1 MNRWPAAMAIAV
13 VLTLRGIALAA
24 DPRFPDWPCNQ
35 VKVPE
40 ISVAAVWAGP
50 AIDDVG
56 NAWGEDAAIKDL
68 VARLAARRTPLEDA
82 QKAISDVITGT
93 ESERQKK
100 AKLIFAGLFK
110 TLNDERNEV
119 MHGLERYFRKQ
130 KEFADQIRSTILQ
143 LRELQDRPDPDQS
156 RVDELTNRVEWG
168 TRIFEE
174 RRKTINFVCEVPVVI
189 EQRLFALAR
198 AIQQSLE

>member
-1 MNRWPAAMAIAV
+1 MNRWAAAMAVAV
-13 VLTLRGIALAA
+13 ELTLRGIALAA

-56 NAWGEDAAIKDL
+56 NAWEEDAAIKDL

-110 TLNDERNEV
+110 TLNHERSEV
-119 MHGLERYFRKQ
+119 
-130 KEFADQIRSTILQ
+130 LQ
-143 LRELQDRPDPDQS
+143 LREPQDRPDPDQS
-156 RVDELTNRVEWG
+156 RVDELANRVEWG

-198 AIQQSLE
+198 AIQQTLE

>member
-1 MNRWPAAMAIAV
+1 MQ
-13 VLTLRGIALAA
+13 GI
-24 DPRFPDWPCNQ
+24 
-35 VKVPE
+35 
-40 ISVAAVWAGP
+40 
-50 AIDDVG
+50 
-56 NAWGEDAAIKDL
+56 
-68 VARLAARRTPLEDA
+68 
-82 QKAISDVITGT
+82 
-93 ESERQKK
+93 
-100 AKLIFAGLFK
+100 
-110 TLNDERNEV
+110 
-119 MHGLERYFRKQ
+119 ERYFRKQ
-130 KEFADQIRSTILQ
+130 KEFSDQIRSTILE

>member
-1 MNRWPAAMAIAV
+1 MKRWAVAMAVAV
-13 VLTLRGIALAA
+13 GLALRGMALAA

-40 ISVAAVWAGP
+40 ISIAAVWAGP
-50 AIDDVG
+50 TIDDVG
-56 NAWGEDAAIKDL
+56 NAWEEDAATKDL
-68 VARLAARRTPLEDA
+68 VARIAARRTPLEDA
-82 QKAISDVITGT
+82 QKTIADVITGT

-110 TLNDERNEV
+110 TLNHERSEV
-119 MHGLERYFRKQ
+119 MQGIERYFRKQ
-130 KEFADQIRSTILQ
+130 KEFSDQIRSTILQ
-143 LRELQDRPDPDQS
+143 LRELQDRPDPDQG